1 MLPVLILK
9 VTHMSDVFDEQAPQ
23 TLRHIRLDT
32 LVRLRWLA
40 VLGQTAA
47 VLVVYDGFDFDVPF
61 WACLAVIAIYA
72 AVNVALRIRFRWNQ
86 RLEPHQA
93 AWLLALDII
102 ELAVLL
108 YLTGGLEN
116 PFSFLLAGPVLISAA
131 ALPKQMTLILGGLV
145 FICATILVLSHYP
158 LPWPEEE
165 EHLDIPRLYMIGV
178 WISLMLAI
186 GYISIYAWQITEESR
201 QLSDALAATELVLAR
216 EHYLTQ
222 LDGLAAAAAHE
233 LGTPLSTILVVAREL
248 ERQIEERQIEPD
260 SRFADDIRLLRE
272 QAQRCRV
279 ILGKLTELPAPGE
292 PFERMKLSALIEE
305 VVAPNRGDGVAIDV
319 EMARD
324 DPREPV
330 GARNPAVLYGL
341 GNILENAVDFA
352 RERVEVTAT
361 WMDENVVVEVS
372 DDGSGFP
379 PEIIDRMGEPYV
391 TSERGR
397 RMRGREMPGLG
408 LGFFIAKTLLARSGA
423 KISLKNKQFPQRG
436 AIVRV
441 RWKRDDF
448 ERPLISHPPEDTT
461 SGIEA
466 GGRNGDL
473 SETSQAGA
481 GAHLEASSQLLAGS
495 GSPGSGSSG
504 SDKSET
510 PPLAEIH

>member
-1 MLPVLILK
+1 MV
-9 VTHMSDVFDEQAPQ
+9 MSEVFDEQTPQ
-23 TLRHIRLDT
+23 TLRHVRLDT

-47 VLVVYDGFDFDVPF
+47 VLVVYDGFDLEVPF
-61 WACLAVIAIYA
+61 WACLAVIAVYA
-72 AVNVALRIRFRWNQ
+72 SVNVALRLLFRWNQ
-86 RLEPHQA
+86 RLEPRQA
-93 AWLLALDII
+93 ARLLALDIV

-108 YLTGGLEN
+108 FLTGGLQN
-116 PFSFLLAGPVLISAA
+116 PFSFLMAGPVLISAA
-131 ALPKQMTLILGGLV
+131 ALPKRMTLILGGLV
-145 FICATILVLSHYP
+145 FLCATILLRFYYP

-165 EHLDIPRLYMIGV
+165 PLELPPLYMIGV
-178 WISLMLAI
+178 WLSLMLAI
-186 GYISIYAWQITEESR
+186 GYISIYAWQIIEESR
-201 QLSDALAATELVLAR
+201 QLTDALAATELVLTR

-248 ERQIEERQIEPD
+248 EREIEPD
-260 SRFADDIRLLRE
+260 SRFAEDIRLLRE

-305 VVAPNRGDGVAIDV
+305 VVAPNRGAGVAIEV
-319 EMARD
+319 EIAKD

-352 RERVEVTAT
+352 RERVQLTAT
-361 WMDENVVVEVS
+361 WTDDKVVVEVN

-391 TSERGR
+391 TSARGR

-441 RWKRDDF
+441 RWKRPDF
-448 ERPLISHPPEDTT
+448 ERPLISELPDV
-461 SGIEA
+461 
-466 GGRNGDL
+466 NM
-473 SETSQAGA
+473 
-481 GAHLEASSQLLAGS
+481 LEAEEAEKNEAEAKLSGAPEPGGS
-495 GSPGSGSSG
+495 H
-504 SDKSET
+504 KSET